1 MGIHNKE
8 ETAMEKKWR
17 ELGIRTKLLY
27 ISAGGAFVSGWAL
40 TFWGFNMP
48 PKGEVN
54 NTVIVVL
61 GQAMTYAAAAYGI
74 GEYIQYSIARLKINN
89 SGKGAKDAKDEGDE
103 KVE

>member
-1 MGIHNKE
+1 
-8 ETAMEKKWR
+8 MEKKWR

-27 ISAGGAFVSGWAL
+27 ISAGGAFISGWVL

-89 SGKGAKDAKDEGDE
+89 AGNCAKEEEEENEGE
-103 KVE
+103 GKVE